1 MDLSKRYTGLH
12 KVISGGQTG
21 ADQGGLMAAHQLGV
35 LTGGTAP
42 AGFMT
47 SRGPLPLLE
56 CFGLKAEGTLQTRT
70 KKNIMDSD
78 ATVVLSGDLAS
89 SGTVLTIRLCKELQK
104 PCLVLDIASACT
116 AFGDTRTFPVE
127 TIDQLSR
134 PLYEFLLQH
143 QVRIL
148 NVAGNRERFDDART
162 THAAHGVVATA
173 LSFLDLDNLLI
184 RDSDL

>member
-1 MDLSKRYTGLH
+1 MDLSKRYTGLY

-21 ADQGGLMAAHQLGV
+21 ADQGGLLAAHQLGV

-42 AGFMT
+42 AGWMT
-47 SRGPLPLLE
+47 SRGPQPLLE

-70 KKNIMDSD
+70 KKNIKDSG

-89 SGTVLTIRLCKELQK
+89 SGTVLTIRLCKELNK
-104 PCLVLDIASACT
+104 PCLVLDINSVCT
-116 AFGDTRTFPVE
+116 AFGDTGLFPMETF
-127 TIDQLSR
+127 DQLSR

-143 QVRIL
+143 QVRTL
-148 NVAGNRERFDDART
+148 NVAGNRERFDDLRT
-162 THAAHGVVATA
+162 TKAVAGIVATA